1 MVVDDNPDVAETLA
15 VGLKALGYEVRCAR
29 DGLSALE
36 TAVSF
41 RPHAA
46 LIDIALPAMNG
57 WDLAERL
64 RAHPWFK
71 QPRLIAL
78 TGLSSAAHKAQ
89 SAASGFDLH
98 LVKPVTIA
106 KLDAAISAS

>member
-1 MVVDDNPDVAETLA
+1 MVVDDNPDLADTL
-15 VGLKALGYEVRCAR
+15 VIGLEALGYEVRCAR

-41 RPHAA
+41 RPHTA
-46 LIDIALPAMNG
+46 LIDISLPAMNG

-64 RAHPWFK
+64 RSHPWFK

-78 TGLSSAAHKAQ
+78 TGLSSAAHRAR

-106 KLDAAISAS
+106 KLDAVLSS